1 MQTLSRSLQTL
12 GRFILLPYLC
22 IKTKRIKTMAMKK
35 LTIILLIIL
44 TSATIA
50 VAANSGG
57 EPAKASDTIALTL
70 NDAILLARKQSP
82 SAQSARN
89 TFLAAYWN
97 YRYFLANYLPSVT
110 LTSSPYINKEM
121 NKITQSDGTA
131 LFLRQDQFGA
141 DVTLKVNQNIS
152 FTGGS
157 LFLKSS
163 LTRLDELQNNTSA
176 YSSQPILIGYEQS
189 LFGFNSLKWDRKIEP
204 LRYTEA
210 KKQYS
215 ETLEIISAT
224 TCERFFSLAAAQT
237 ELDLARQNFASADTL
252 YHMAQGRYEIGTI
265 SENEMLQLE
274 INRLNEET
282 NVMDAE
288 INLQEISQNMRSFL
302 GLENLSELKIMM
314 TDSIPSFEVPLST
327 AMELALDN
335 SPDPEYF
342 RRIIKEGESNLAL
355 AKANARI
362 KADLYV
368 QFGLSQTGAD
378 IGQSFSNLM
387 HQEYAG
393 ISLSLPILDW
403 GRGRGKVKVA
413 RSQLEL
419 IKTQAEQGMNDFTQN
434 VQKLVLQF
442 NMQARKVRIAA
453 LTDRRA
459 TQRHS
464 VATRLYIMG
473 RSSILDLMS
482 AVSEKNYA
490 KRNFISTLRTYWTLY
505 YTIRSLTAYDFETDR
520 PLTQELPLD

>member
-1 MQTLSRSLQTL
+1 MRKV
-12 GRFILLPYLC
+12 FF
-22 IKTKRIKTMAMKK
+22 
-35 LTIILLIIL
+35 IILLCVIGI
-44 TSATIA
+44 TA
-50 VAANSGG
+50 
-57 EPAKASDTIALTL
+57 ASDVNASGIGDTLTL
-70 NDAILLARKQSP
+70 SLRDAIELARKQSP
-82 SAQSARN
+82 AVQSARN
-89 TFLAAYWN
+89 AFLSAYWN
-97 YRYFLANYLPSVT
+97 YRYYRANYLPSVT

-131 LFLRQDQFGA
+131 MFIRQDQFGA
-141 DVTLKVNQNIS
+141 DLTLKINQNIS

-157 LFLKSS
+157 FFIKSAIN
-163 LTRLDELQNNTSA
+163 RLDELQNHTKA
-176 YSSQPILIGYEQS
+176 YSTQPLLIGYEQS
-189 LFGFNSLKWDRKIEP
+189 LFGYNYLKWDKRIEP
-204 LRYTEA
+204 IRYEEA

-215 ETLEIISAT
+215 ETLELISAT
-224 TCERFFSLAAAQT
+224 TCNHFFLLASAQT
-237 ELDLARQNFASADTL
+237 ELELARQNFASADTL

-265 SENEMLQLE
+265 TENEMLQLE

-288 INLQEISQNMRSFL
+288 INLQEVSQSISSFL
-302 GLENLSELKIMM
+302 GLEDTPLLSLIMP
-314 TDSIPSFEVPLST
+314 DSVPQFEVSVAT

-335 SPDPEYF
+335 SPDPEYY
-342 RRIIKEGESNLAL
+342 RRIIKESESNLAY
-355 AKANARI
+355 AKANARM

-368 QFGLSQTGAD
+368 QFGLSQTGVD
-378 IGQSFSNLM
+378 LGQSFNNLM

-413 RSQLEL
+413 KSQLAL
-419 IKTQAEQGMNDFTQN
+419 TRTTAEQGMNDFTQN

-459 TQRHS
+459 TQRHT
-464 VATRLYIMG
+464 VAKHLYVMG

-490 KRNFISTLRTYWTLY
+490 KRNFISTLRTYWSLY
-505 YTIRSLTAYDFETDR
+505 YTLRSLTAYDFEHNL
-520 PLTQELPLD
+520 PLTEELPLN